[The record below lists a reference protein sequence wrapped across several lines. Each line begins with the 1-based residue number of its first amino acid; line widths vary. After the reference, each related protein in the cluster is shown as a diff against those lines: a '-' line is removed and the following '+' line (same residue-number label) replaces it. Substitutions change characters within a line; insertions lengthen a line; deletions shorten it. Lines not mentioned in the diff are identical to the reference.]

1 MKATTPASRSSVD
14 TADSRTATASALRR
28 KSGLAVM
35 AVAVAASL
43 TLPAQAEQ
51 SADWPSKPIRLIVT
65 GPAGGTAD
73 TLARLLAEGMQQELK
88 QPVIVESKAGASG
101 AIGIQDLKSHGK
113 SGYTFLV
120 IQDGALSEA
129 PLAQKVSFDPF
140 KDLTPLAQLTRT
152 GLVMVANK
160 DLPFQTLPE
169 FISYARQQRDGVDF
183 ASYATGLKGHTS
195 GMLLGQLAKINMRH
209 VGYKGSPPAL
219 VDLMGGHVPVMFDG
233 VTTSL
238 PLIRSGKI
246 KALAAVYPS
255 RLQALPDVPTFTELG
270 YPQLSKPGWFALWS
284 HPQTPAVIQQKLRDV
299 ALTHFRKES
308 VLKQLAALGMEPGQP
323 LTTAE
328 MTAELKEANRKQA
341 ALLKSIGY
349 KPEN

>member
-1 MKATTPASRSSVD
+1 MKARTPASRNSVD
-14 TADSRTATASALRR
+14 TAASRTATASAMRR
-28 KSGLAVM
+28 KLGLAVM
-35 AVAVAASL
+35 AVAAGLA
-43 TLPAQAEQ
+43 LPAQAGQ
-51 SADWPSKPIRLIVT
+51 TADWPTKPIRLIVT

-73 TLARLLAEGMQQELK
+73 TLARLLAEGMTQELK
-88 QPVIVESKAGASG
+88 QPVIVESKPGASG

-129 PLAQKVSFDPF
+129 PQAQKVSFDPF

-195 GMLLGQLAKINMRH
+195 GMLLGQLAKISMRH

-246 KALAAVYPS
+246 KALAVVYPS
-255 RLQALPDVPTFTELG
+255 RLQTLPEVPTFTELG
-270 YPQLSKPGWFALWS
+270 YPQLSKPGWFAVWS
-284 HPQTPAVIQQKLRDV
+284 HPQTPAAIQQKLRDV
-299 ALTHFRKES
+299 ALAHFRKEA
-308 VLKQLAALGMEPGQP
+308 VLKQLASLGMEPGQP
-323 LTTAE
+323 LSTADMTTD
-328 MTAELKEANRKQA
+328 LREASRKQA

>member
-1 MKATTPASRSSVD
+1 MKAITPASP
-14 TADSRTATASALRR
+14 ALALRR
-28 KSGLAVM
+28 RLGLAVM
-35 AVAVAASL
+35 TMAAGL
-43 TLPAQAEQ
+43 ALPAQAQ
-51 SADWPSKPIRLIVT
+51 QATDWPSKPIRLIVT

-73 TLARLLAEGMQQELK
+73 ILARLLAEGLQQDLK

-101 AIGIQDLKSHGK
+101 ALGIHELQASGK

-129 PLAQKVSFDPF
+129 PLAQKVSYDPF

-160 DLPFQTLPE
+160 DMPFQNLQE
-169 FISYARQQRDGVDF
+169 FISYAKKQPDGVPF
-183 ASYATGLKGHTS
+183 ASYATGFKAHTS
-195 GMLLGQLAKINMRH
+195 GMQLGQLAKINMRH

-219 VDLMGGHVPVMFDG
+219 VDLMGGHIPVMFDG

-246 KALAAVYPS
+246 KALATIYPT
-255 RLQALPDVPTFTELG
+255 RLQALPDVPTFKELG
-270 YPQLSKPGWFALWS
+270 YPQLSKPGWLALWS
-284 HPQTPAVIQQKLRDV
+284 HPQTPAAIQQKMRDL
-299 ALTHFRKES
+299 ALAHFSKDA
-308 VLKQLAALGMEPGQP
+308 VLKQTADIGMEPGLP
-323 LTTAE
+323 VTTAE
-328 MTAELKEANRKQA
+328 MIADLKEASHKQA

-349 KPEN
+349 QPEN

>member
-1 MKATTPASRSSVD
+1 MKVNHPRKHSPVMTTGSLRRMALLTMVMAAPLWTHAQASGQS
-14 TADSRTATASALRR
+14 ATAT
-28 KSGLAVM
+28 G
-35 AVAVAASL
+35 
-43 TLPAQAEQ
+43 
-51 SADWPSKPIRLIVT
+51 WPSKPIRLIVT

-73 TLARLLAEGMQQELK
+73 QLARLLAEGMQQEFK

-101 AIGIQDLKSHGK
+101 ALGIHELKAQGK

-129 PLAQKVSFDPF
+129 PLAQKVSYDPF

-160 DLPFQTLPE
+160 NLPFDSLPS
-169 FISYARQQRDGVDF
+169 FISYARKQPDGVDF
-183 ASYATGLKGHTS
+183 ASYATGFKAHTS
-195 GMLLGQLAKINMRH
+195 GMQLAQLAHINLRH

-219 VDLMGGHVPVMFDG
+219 VDLMGGHIPIMFDG

-246 KALAAVYPS
+246 RALAAIYPT
-255 RLQALPDVPTFTELG
+255 RLQALPDVPTFKELG
-270 YPQLSKPGWFALWS
+270 YPQLSKPGWFAVWS
-284 HPQTPAVIQQKLRDV
+284 HPDTPAPIQQKLRTL
-299 ALTHFRKES
+299 ALAHFSKPA
-308 VLKQLAALGMEPGQP
+308 VLQQTASIGMEPGLP
-323 LTTAE
+323 LTTAQL
-328 MTAELKEANRKQA
+328 MDDLRDASQKQA
-341 ALLKSIGY
+341 DLLKAIGY

>member
-1 MKATTPASRSSVD
+1 MKATTPASPALALRHRLGMAVMVM
-14 TADSRTATASALRR
+14 TAS
-28 KSGLAVM
+28 LA
-35 AVAVAASL
+35 
-43 TLPAQAEQ
+43 LPAQAQ
-51 SADWPSKPIRLIVT
+51 QAADWPSKPIRLIVT

-73 TLARLLAEGMQQELK
+73 ILARLLAEGLQQDLK

-101 AIGIQDLKSHGK
+101 ALGIHELKASGK

-129 PLAQKVSFDPF
+129 PLAQKVSYDPF

-160 DLPFQTLPE
+160 DLPFQNLPE
-169 FISYARQQRDGVDF
+169 FISYAQKQPDGVPF
-183 ASYATGLKGHTS
+183 ASYATGFKAHTS
-195 GMLLGQLAKINMRH
+195 GMQLGQLAKINMRH

-219 VDLMGGHVPVMFDG
+219 VDLMGGHIPVMFDG

-246 KALAAVYPS
+246 KALATIYPT
-255 RLQALPDVPTFTELG
+255 RLQALPDVPTFKELG

-284 HPQTPAVIQQKLRDV
+284 HPQTPAAIQQKMRDA
-299 ALTHFRKES
+299 ALAHFSKEA
-308 VLKQLAALGMEPGQP
+308 VLKQTASIGMEPGLP
-323 LTTAE
+323 VTTAE
-328 MTAELKEANRKQA
+328 MLADLKDASQKQA

>member
-1 MKATTPASRSSVD
+1 M
-14 TADSRTATASALRR
+14 
-28 KSGLAVM
+28 
-35 AVAVAASL
+35 AVAASL
-43 TLPAQAEQ
+43 ALPAQAEQ
-51 SADWPSKPIRLIVT
+51 TADWPTRPIRLIVT

-88 QPVIVESKAGASG
+88 QPVIVESKPGASG

-219 VDLMGGHVPVMFDG
+219 VDLMGGHIPVMFDG

-255 RLQALPDVPTFTELG
+255 RLQTLPEVPTFTELG
-270 YPQLSKPGWFALWS
+270 YPSCPNQAGLPCGPTRKPRQPSSRSCGMAL
-284 HPQTPAVIQQKLRDV
+284 A
-299 ALTHFRKES
+299 HFRKEA
-308 VLKQLAALGMEPGQP
+308 VLKQLATVGMEPGQP

-328 MTAELKEANRKQA
+328 MTADLKEASRKQA

>member
-1 MKATTPASRSSVD
+1 MKATTPASRNSVD
-14 TADSRTATASALRR
+14 TAGSRTATACALRR
-28 KSGLAVM
+28 KLGLAVM
-35 AVAVAASL
+35 AVAASL
-43 TLPAQAEQ
+43 ALPAQAGQ
-51 SADWPSKPIRLIVT
+51 TVDWPTKPIRLIVT
-65 GPAGGTAD
+65 GPAGDTAD

-88 QPVIVESKAGASG
+88 QPVIVESKPGASG

-113 SGYTFLV
+113 NGYTFLV

-246 KALAAVYPS
+246 KALAVVYPS
-255 RLQALPDVPTFTELG
+255 RLQTLPEVPTFTELG
-270 YPQLSKPGWFALWS
+270 YPQLSKPGWFAVWS
-284 HPQTPAVIQQKLRDV
+284 HPQTPAAIQQKLRDV
-299 ALTHFRKES
+299 ALAHFRKES
-308 VLKQLAALGMEPGQP
+308 VLKQLATVGMEPGQP

-328 MTAELKEANRKQA
+328 MTADLKEASRKQA

>member
-1 MKATTPASRSSVD
+1 MKATTPASRKSVD
-14 TADSRTATASALRR
+14 TAASRTATASALRR

-35 AVAVAASL
+35 AVAASL
-43 TLPAQAEQ
+43 ALPAQAEQ
-51 SADWPSKPIRLIVT
+51 TADWPTRPIRLIVT

-73 TLARLLAEGMQQELK
+73 TLARLLAEGMTQELK
-88 QPVIVESKAGASG
+88 QPVIVESKPGASG

-129 PLAQKVSFDPF
+129 PQAQKVSFDPF

-238 PLIRSGKI
+238 PLIHSGKI
-246 KALAAVYPS
+246 RALAVVYPS
-255 RLQALPDVPTFTELG
+255 RLQTLPEVPTFSELG
-270 YPQLSKPGWFALWS
+270 YPQLSKPGWFAVWS
-284 HPQTPAVIQQKLRDV
+284 HPQTPAAIQQKLRDV
-299 ALTHFRKES
+299 ALAHFRKEA
-308 VLKQLAALGMEPGQP
+308 VLKQLASLGMEPGQP
-323 LTTAE
+323 LSTAE
-328 MTAELKEANRKQA
+328 MTTDLQEASRKQA
-341 ALLKSIGY
+341 ALLKSLGY

>member
-1 MKATTPASRSSVD
+1 MKARTSASRNSVD
-14 TADSRTATASALRR
+14 TAGSRTATASAMRR
-28 KSGLAVM
+28 KLGLAVM
-35 AVAVAASL
+35 AVAAGLA
-43 TLPAQAEQ
+43 LPAQAGQ
-51 SADWPSKPIRLIVT
+51 TADWPTKPIRLIVT

-88 QPVIVESKAGASG
+88 QPVIVESKPGASG

-129 PLAQKVSFDPF
+129 PQAQKVSFDPF

-219 VDLMGGHVPVMFDG
+219 VDLMGGHIPVMFDG

-246 KALAAVYPS
+246 KALAVVYPS
-255 RLQALPDVPTFTELG
+255 RLQTLPEVPTFTELG
-270 YPQLSKPGWFALWS
+270 YPQLSKPGWFAVWS
-284 HPQTPAVIQQKLRDV
+284 HPQAPAAIQQKLRDV
-299 ALTHFRKES
+299 ALTHFRKEA
-308 VLKQLAALGMEPGQP
+308 VLKQLASLGMEPGQP
-323 LTTAE
+323 LSTADMTTD
-328 MTAELKEANRKQA
+328 LKEASRKQA

>member
-1 MKATTPASRSSVD
+1 MKATTPASP
-14 TADSRTATASALRR
+14 TLTLRR
-28 KSGLAVM
+28 HLGLAVM
-35 AVAVAASL
+35 AMAASL
-43 TLPAQAEQ
+43 ALSAQAQ
-51 SADWPSKPIRLIVT
+51 QAADWPSKPIRLIVT

-73 TLARLLAEGMQQELK
+73 ILARLLAEGLQQDLK

-101 AIGIQDLKSHGK
+101 ALGIHELKASGK

-129 PLAQKVSFDPF
+129 PLAQKVSYDPF

-160 DLPFQTLPE
+160 DLPFQNLPE
-169 FISYARQQRDGVDF
+169 FISYAQKQSDGVPF
-183 ASYATGLKGHTS
+183 ASYATGFKAHTS
-195 GMLLGQLAKINMRH
+195 GMQLGQLAKINMRH

-219 VDLMGGHVPVMFDG
+219 VDLMGGHIPVMFDG

-246 KALAAVYPS
+246 KALATIYPT
-255 RLQALPDVPTFTELG
+255 RLQALPDVPTFKELG

-284 HPQTPAVIQQKLRDV
+284 HPQTPAAIQQKMREV
-299 ALTHFRKES
+299 ALAHFSKEA
-308 VLKQLAALGMEPGQP
+308 VLKQTASIGMEPGLP
-323 LTTAE
+323 VTSAE
-328 MTAELKEANRKQA
+328 MIADLRDASQKQA

>member
-1 MKATTPASRSSVD
+1 MKATTSAS
-14 TADSRTATASALRR
+14 TAYPLHRRLGLVVMAMATS
-28 KSGLAVM
+28 LAV
-35 AVAVAASL
+35 
-43 TLPAQAEQ
+43 PAQAQ
-51 SADWPSKPIRLIVT
+51 QATDWPSKPIRLIVT

-73 TLARLLAEGMQQELK
+73 ILARLLAEGLQQDLK

-101 AIGIQDLKSHGK
+101 ALGIHELKASGK
-113 SGYTFLV
+113 NGYTFLV

-129 PLAQKVSFDPF
+129 PLAQKVSYDPF

-160 DLPFQTLPE
+160 EMPFQNLPE
-169 FISYARQQRDGVDF
+169 FISYAKKQPDGVPF
-183 ASYATGLKGHTS
+183 ASYATGFKAHTS
-195 GMLLGQLAKINMRH
+195 GMQLGQLAKINLRH

-219 VDLMGGHVPVMFDG
+219 VDLMGGHIPVMFDG

-246 KALAAVYPS
+246 KALATIYPT
-255 RLQALPDVPTFTELG
+255 RLQALPDVPTFKELG

-284 HPQTPAVIQQKLRDV
+284 HPQTPAAIQRKMREV
-299 ALTHFRKES
+299 ALAHFSKEA
-308 VLKQLAALGMEPGQP
+308 VLKQTAGIGMEPGLP
-323 LTTAE
+323 VTTAE
-328 MTAELKEANRKQA
+328 MIADLREASQKQA

-349 KPEN
+349 QPEN

>member
-1 MKATTPASRSSVD
+1 MKATTPASP
-14 TADSRTATASALRR
+14 ALALRR
-28 KSGLAVM
+28 LGMAVMVMTAGLA
-35 AVAVAASL
+35 L
-43 TLPAQAEQ
+43 HAQAQ
-51 SADWPSKPIRLIVT
+51 QAADWPSKPIRLIVT

-73 TLARLLAEGMQQELK
+73 ILARLLAEGLQQDLK

-101 AIGIQDLKSHGK
+101 ALGIHELKASGK
-113 SGYTFLV
+113 NGYTFLV

-129 PLAQKVSFDPF
+129 PLAQKVSYDPF

-160 DLPFQTLPE
+160 DLPFQNLPE
-169 FISYARQQRDGVDF
+169 FISYAQKQPDGVPF
-183 ASYATGLKGHTS
+183 ASYATGFKAHTS
-195 GMLLGQLAKINMRH
+195 GMQLGQLAKINMRH

-219 VDLMGGHVPVMFDG
+219 VDLMGGHIPVMFDG

-246 KALAAVYPS
+246 KALATIYPT
-255 RLQALPDVPTFTELG
+255 RLQALPDVPTFKELG

-284 HPQTPAVIQQKLRDV
+284 HPQTPAAIQQKMREV
-299 ALTHFRKES
+299 ALAHFSKEA
-308 VLKQLAALGMEPGQP
+308 VLKQTASIGMEPGLP
-323 LTTAE
+323 VTSAE
-328 MTAELKEANRKQA
+328 MIADLRDASQKQA

>member
-1 MKATTPASRSSVD
+1 MKATTPASP
-14 TADSRTATASALRR
+14 TLTLRR
-28 KSGLAVM
+28 HLGLAVM
-35 AVAVAASL
+35 ALTASL
-43 TLPAQAEQ
+43 ALPAQAQ
-51 SADWPSKPIRLIVT
+51 QAADWPSKPIRLIVT

-73 TLARLLAEGMQQELK
+73 ILARLLAEGLQQDLK

-101 AIGIQDLKSHGK
+101 ALGIHELKASGK

-129 PLAQKVSFDPF
+129 PLAQKVSYDPF

-160 DLPFQTLPE
+160 DLPFQNLPE
-169 FISYARQQRDGVDF
+169 FISYAQKQSDGVPF
-183 ASYATGLKGHTS
+183 ASYATGFKAHTS
-195 GMLLGQLAKINMRH
+195 GMQLGQLAKINMRH

-219 VDLMGGHVPVMFDG
+219 VDLMGGHIPVMFDG

-246 KALAAVYPS
+246 KALATIYPT
-255 RLQALPDVPTFTELG
+255 RLQALPDVPTFKELG
-270 YPQLSKPGWFALWS
+270 YSQLSKPGWFALWS
-284 HPQTPAVIQQKLRDV
+284 HPQTPAAIQQKMRDV
-299 ALTHFRKES
+299 TLAHFSKEA
-308 VLKQLAALGMEPGQP
+308 VLKQTAGIGMEPGLP
-323 LTTAE
+323 VTTAE
-328 MTAELKEANRKQA
+328 MIADLKDASQKQA

>member
-1 MKATTPASRSSVD
+1 MKATTPASP
-14 TADSRTATASALRR
+14 TLTLRR
-28 KSGLAVM
+28 HLGLAVM
-35 AVAVAASL
+35 AMTASL
-43 TLPAQAEQ
+43 ALSAQAQ
-51 SADWPSKPIRLIVT
+51 QAADWPSKPIRLIVT

-73 TLARLLAEGMQQELK
+73 ILARLLAEGLQQDLK

-101 AIGIQDLKSHGK
+101 ALGIHELKASGK

-129 PLAQKVSFDPF
+129 PLAQKVSYDPF

-160 DLPFQTLPE
+160 DLPFQNLPE
-169 FISYARQQRDGVDF
+169 FISYAQKQSDGVPF
-183 ASYATGLKGHTS
+183 ASYATGFKAHTS
-195 GMLLGQLAKINMRH
+195 GMQLGQLAKINMRH

-219 VDLMGGHVPVMFDG
+219 VDLMGGHIPVMFDG

-246 KALAAVYPS
+246 KALATIYLT
-255 RLQALPDVPTFTELG
+255 RLQALPDVPTFKELG

-284 HPQTPAVIQQKLRDV
+284 HPQTPAAIQQKMREV
-299 ALTHFRKES
+299 ALAHFSKEA
-308 VLKQLAALGMEPGQP
+308 VLKQTASIGMEPGLP
-323 LTTAE
+323 VTNAE
-328 MTAELKEANRKQA
+328 MIADLRDASQKQA

>member
-1 MKATTPASRSSVD
+1 MKARTPASRNSMD
-14 TADSRTATASALRR
+14 TAGSRTATASAMRR
-28 KSGLAVM
+28 KLGLAVM
-35 AVAVAASL
+35 AVAASL
-43 TLPAQAEQ
+43 ALPAQAGQ
-51 SADWPSKPIRLIVT
+51 AADWPTKPIRLIVT

-73 TLARLLAEGMQQELK
+73 TLARLLAEGMTQELK
-88 QPVIVESKAGASG
+88 QPVIVESKPGASG

-129 PLAQKVSFDPF
+129 PQAQKVSFDPF

-169 FISYARQQRDGVDF
+169 FINYARQQREGVDF

-219 VDLMGGHVPVMFDG
+219 VDLMGGHIPVMFDG

-246 KALAAVYPS
+246 KALAVVYPS
-255 RLQALPDVPTFTELG
+255 RLQTLPEVPTFTELG
-270 YPQLSKPGWFALWS
+270 YPQLSKPGWFAVWS
-284 HPQTPAVIQQKLRDV
+284 HPQTPAAIQQKLRDV
-299 ALTHFRKES
+299 ALAHFRKEA
-308 VLKQLAALGMEPGQP
+308 VLKQLASLGMEPGQP
-323 LTTAE
+323 LSTADMTTD
-328 MTAELKEANRKQA
+328 LKEASRKQA

>member
-1 MKATTPASRSSVD
+1 MKATTPAS
-14 TADSRTATASALRR
+14 
-28 KSGLAVM
+28 
-35 AVAVAASL
+35 L
-43 TLPAQAEQ
+43 TLSRRRMLLPALLVL
-51 SADWPSKPIRLIVT
+51 SAGTSLPALAQQNTDWPSKPVRLIVT

-73 TLARLLAEGMQQELK
+73 TLARLLAEGMQQEFK
-88 QPVIVESKAGASG
+88 KPVIVESKAGASG
-101 AIGIQDLKSHGK
+101 ALGIHELKAHGQ

-129 PLAQKVSFDPF
+129 PLAQKVSYDPF

-160 DLPFQTLPE
+160 DLPFQNLNG
-169 FISYARQQRDGVDF
+169 FISYAKQQKDGVDF
-183 ASYATGLKGHTS
+183 ASYAAGLKGHTS

-219 VDLMGGHVPVMFDG
+219 VDLMGGHIPVMFDG

-246 KALAAVYPS
+246 RPLAAVYPT

-270 YPQLSKPGWFALWS
+270 YPQLSKPGWFAIWS
-284 HPQTPAVIQQKLRDV
+284 HPQTPASIQQKVREV
-299 ALTHFRKES
+299 ALAHFRTPAA
-308 VLKQLAALGMEPGQP
+308 LKQLATIGMEPGQP
-323 LTTAE
+323 VTTAE
-328 MTAELKEANRKQA
+328 MEADLKDASQKQA

>member
-1 MKATTPASRSSVD
+1 MKATTPASP
-14 TADSRTATASALRR
+14 TLTLRR
-28 KSGLAVM
+28 HLGLAVM
-35 AVAVAASL
+35 ALTASL
-43 TLPAQAEQ
+43 ALPAQAQ
-51 SADWPSKPIRLIVT
+51 QAADWPSKPIRLIVT

-73 TLARLLAEGMQQELK
+73 ILARLLAEGLQQDLK

-101 AIGIQDLKSHGK
+101 ALGIHELKASGK

-129 PLAQKVSFDPF
+129 PLAQKVSYDPF

-160 DLPFQTLPE
+160 DLPFQNLPE
-169 FISYARQQRDGVDF
+169 FISYAQKQSDGVPF
-183 ASYATGLKGHTS
+183 ASYATGFKAHTS
-195 GMLLGQLAKINMRH
+195 GMQLGQLAKINMRH

-219 VDLMGGHVPVMFDG
+219 VDLMGGHIPVMFDG

-246 KALAAVYPS
+246 KALATIYPT
-255 RLQALPDVPTFTELG
+255 RLQALPDVPTFKELG

-284 HPQTPAVIQQKLRDV
+284 HPQTPAAIQQKMREV
-299 ALTHFRKES
+299 ALAHFSKEA
-308 VLKQLAALGMEPGQP
+308 VLKQTASIGMEPGLP
-323 LTTAE
+323 VTSAE
-328 MTAELKEANRKQA
+328 MIADLRDASQKQA

>member
-1 MKATTPASRSSVD
+1 MKATTPASPTPASRRSW
-14 TADSRTATASALRR
+14 
-28 KSGLAVM
+28 
-35 AVAVAASL
+35 
-43 TLPAQAEQ
+43 LPALFALISIGAGCSLPAAAQQ
-51 SADWPSKPIRLIVT
+51 SSDWPSKPIRLIVT

-88 QPVIVESKAGASG
+88 QPVLVESKAGASG
-101 AIGIQDLKSHGK
+101 ALGIHELKSQGQ

-129 PLAQKVSFDPF
+129 PLAQKVSYDPF

-160 DLPFQTLPE
+160 DMPFQNLSG
-169 FISYARQQRDGVDF
+169 FISYAKQQKDGVDF

-195 GMLLGQLAKINMRH
+195 GMLLGQLAKISMRH

-219 VDLMGGHVPVMFDG
+219 VDLMGGHIPVMFDG

-246 KALAAVYPS
+246 KPLAAVYPT
-255 RLQALPDVPTFTELG
+255 RLQALPNVPTFTELG
-270 YPQLSKPGWFALWS
+270 YPQLSKPGWFAIWS
-284 HPQTPAVIQQKLRDV
+284 HPQTPAAIQQKVREV
-299 ALTHFRKES
+299 ALAHFRTPAA
-308 VLKQLAALGMEPGQP
+308 LKQLATVGMEPGQP
-323 LTTAE
+323 VTTAE
-328 MTAELKEANRKQA
+328 MVADLKDASQKQA

>member
-35 AVAVAASL
+35 AVAASL

-51 SADWPSKPIRLIVT
+51 SADWPTKPIRLIVT
-65 GPAGGTAD
+65 GLPA
-73 TLARLLAEGMQQELK
+73 ARPTPWPVCWQGMQQELK

-209 VGYKGSPPAL
+209 VGYKGLPCAGGPHGRPCPGDVRWRHHFATPDSQRQDQGAGRRLPEPPAGPARRADVHGAGLPPAVQTRL
-219 VDLMGGHVPVMFDG
+219 V
-233 VTTSL
+233 
-238 PLIRSGKI
+238 
-246 KALAAVYPS
+246 
-255 RLQALPDVPTFTELG
+255 
-270 YPQLSKPGWFALWS
+270 ALWS

-299 ALTHFRKES
+299 ALAHFRKES

-328 MTAELKEANRKQA
+328 MTADLKEASRKQA

>member
-1 MKATTPASRSSVD
+1 MKARTPASRNSVN
-14 TADSRTATASALRR
+14 TAGSRTAAASALRR
-28 KSGLAVM
+28 KLGLAVM
-35 AVAVAASL
+35 AVAAGLA
-43 TLPAQAEQ
+43 LPAQAGQ
-51 SADWPSKPIRLIVT
+51 TADWPTKPIRLIVT

-73 TLARLLAEGMQQELK
+73 TLARLLAEGMTQELK
-88 QPVIVESKAGASG
+88 QPVIVESKPGASG

-129 PLAQKVSFDPF
+129 PQAQKVSFDPF

-219 VDLMGGHVPVMFDG
+219 VDLMGGHIPVMFDG

-246 KALAAVYPS
+246 KALAVVYPS
-255 RLQALPDVPTFTELG
+255 RLQTLPEVPTFTELG
-270 YPQLSKPGWFALWS
+270 YPQLSKPGWFAVWS
-284 HPQTPAVIQQKLRDV
+284 HPQTPAAIQQKLRDV
-299 ALTHFRKES
+299 ALAHFRKEA
-308 VLKQLAALGMEPGQP
+308 VLKQLASLGMEPGQP
-323 LTTAE
+323 LSTADMTTD
-328 MTAELKEANRKQA
+328 RK
-341 ALLKSIGY
+341 SVV
-349 KPEN
+349 

>member
-1 MKATTPASRSSVD
+1 MKATTPASP
-14 TADSRTATASALRR
+14 TLTLRPHL
-28 KSGLAVM
+28 GLAVM
-35 AVAVAASL
+35 AMTASL
-43 TLPAQAEQ
+43 ALSAQAQ
-51 SADWPSKPIRLIVT
+51 QAADWPSKPIRLIVT

-73 TLARLLAEGMQQELK
+73 ILARLLAEGLQQDLK

-101 AIGIQDLKSHGK
+101 ALGIHELKASGK

-129 PLAQKVSFDPF
+129 PLAQKVSYDPF

-160 DLPFQTLPE
+160 DLPFQNLPE
-169 FISYARQQRDGVDF
+169 FISYAQKQSDGVPF
-183 ASYATGLKGHTS
+183 ASYATGFKAHTS
-195 GMLLGQLAKINMRH
+195 GMQLGQLAKINMRH

-219 VDLMGGHVPVMFDG
+219 VDLMGGHIPVMFDG

-246 KALAAVYPS
+246 KALATIYPT
-255 RLQALPDVPTFTELG
+255 RLQALPDVPTFKELG

-284 HPQTPAVIQQKLRDV
+284 HPQTPAAIQQKMREV
-299 ALTHFRKES
+299 ALAHFSKEA
-308 VLKQLAALGMEPGQP
+308 VLKQTASIGMEPGLP
-323 LTTAE
+323 VTSAE
-328 MTAELKEANRKQA
+328 MIADLRDASQKQA

>member
-1 MKATTPASRSSVD
+1 MKATTPASP
-14 TADSRTATASALRR
+14 ALALRR
-28 KSGLAVM
+28 RLGLAVM
-35 AVAVAASL
+35 AMAAGL
-43 TLPAQAEQ
+43 ALPAQAQ
-51 SADWPSKPIRLIVT
+51 QATDWPSKPIRLIVT
-65 GPAGGTAD
+65 GPSGGTAD
-73 TLARLLAEGMQQELK
+73 ILARLLAEGLQQDLK

-101 AIGIQDLKSHGK
+101 ALGIHELKASGK

-129 PLAQKVSFDPF
+129 PLAQKVSYDPF

-160 DLPFQTLPE
+160 DMPFQNLQE
-169 FISYARQQRDGVDF
+169 FISYAKKQPDGVPF
-183 ASYATGLKGHTS
+183 ASYATGFKAHTS
-195 GMLLGQLAKINMRH
+195 GMQLGQLAKINMRH

-219 VDLMGGHVPVMFDG
+219 VDLMGGHIPVMFDG

-246 KALAAVYPS
+246 KALATIYPT
-255 RLQALPDVPTFTELG
+255 RLQALPDAPTFKELG

-284 HPQTPAVIQQKLRDV
+284 HPQTPAAIQQKMRDL
-299 ALTHFRKES
+299 ALAHFSKDA
-308 VLKQLAALGMEPGQP
+308 VLKQTAGIGMEPGLP
-323 LTTAE
+323 VTTAE
-328 MTAELKEANRKQA
+328 MIADLKEASQKQA

-349 KPEN
+349 QPEN

>member
-1 MKATTPASRSSVD
+1 MKATTPASRNSVD
-14 TADSRTATASALRR
+14 TAGSRTATACALRR
-28 KSGLAVM
+28 KLGLAVM
-35 AVAVAASL
+35 AVAASL
-43 TLPAQAEQ
+43 ALPAQAEQ
-51 SADWPSKPIRLIVT
+51 TADWPTKPIRLIVT

-88 QPVIVESKAGASG
+88 QPVIVESKPGASG

-113 SGYTFLV
+113 NGYTFLV

-219 VDLMGGHVPVMFDG
+219 VDLMGGHIPAMFDG

-246 KALAAVYPS
+246 KALAVVYPS
-255 RLQALPDVPTFTELG
+255 RLQTLPEVPTFTELG

-284 HPQTPAVIQQKLRDV
+284 HPQTQAAIQQKLRDV
-299 ALTHFRKES
+299 ALAHFRKEA
-308 VLKQLAALGMEPGQP
+308 VLKQLATVGMEPGQP

-328 MTAELKEANRKQA
+328 MTADLKEASRKQA

>member
-1 MKATTPASRSSVD
+1 MKATTPASRNSVD
-14 TADSRTATASALRR
+14 TAGSRTATACALRR
-28 KSGLAVM
+28 KLGLAVM
-35 AVAVAASL
+35 AVAASL
-43 TLPAQAEQ
+43 ALPAQAEQ
-51 SADWPSKPIRLIVT
+51 TVDWPTKPIRLIVT

-88 QPVIVESKAGASG
+88 QPVIVESKPGASG

-113 SGYTFLV
+113 NGYTFLV

-169 FISYARQQRDGVDF
+169 FIAYARQQRDGVDF

-246 KALAAVYPS
+246 KALAVVYPS
-255 RLQALPDVPTFTELG
+255 RLQTLPEVPTFTELG
-270 YPQLSKPGWFALWS
+270 YPQLSKPGWFAVWS
-284 HPQTPAVIQQKLRDV
+284 HPQTPATIQQKLRDV
-299 ALTHFRKES
+299 ALAHFRKES
-308 VLKQLAALGMEPGQP
+308 VLKQLATVGMEPGQP

-328 MTAELKEANRKQA
+328 MTADLKEASRKQA

>member
-1 MKATTPASRSSVD
+1 MKATTPASP
-14 TADSRTATASALRR
+14 ALALRR
-28 KSGLAVM
+28 RLDLAVM
-35 AVAVAASL
+35 AMAAGL
-43 TLPAQAEQ
+43 ALPAQAQ
-51 SADWPSKPIRLIVT
+51 QATDWPSKPIRLIVT
-65 GPAGGTAD
+65 GPSGGTAD
-73 TLARLLAEGMQQELK
+73 ILARLLAEGLQQDLK

-101 AIGIQDLKSHGK
+101 ALGIHELKASGK

-129 PLAQKVSFDPF
+129 PLAQKVSYDPF

-160 DLPFQTLPE
+160 DMPFQNLQE
-169 FISYARQQRDGVDF
+169 FISYAQKQPDGVPF
-183 ASYATGLKGHTS
+183 ASYATGFKAHTS
-195 GMLLGQLAKINMRH
+195 GMQLGQLAKINMRH

-219 VDLMGGHVPVMFDG
+219 VDLMGGHIPVMFDG

-246 KALAAVYPS
+246 KALATIYPT
-255 RLQALPDVPTFTELG
+255 RLQALPDVPTFKELG

-284 HPQTPAVIQQKLRDV
+284 HPQTPAAIQQKMRDL
-299 ALTHFRKES
+299 ALAHFSKDA
-308 VLKQLAALGMEPGQP
+308 VLKQTAGIGMEPGLP
-323 LTTAE
+323 VTTAE
-328 MTAELKEANRKQA
+328 MIADLKEASQKQA

-349 KPEN
+349 QPEN

>member
-1 MKATTPASRSSVD
+1 MKAITPASP
-14 TADSRTATASALRR
+14 ALALRR
-28 KSGLAVM
+28 RLGLAVM
-35 AVAVAASL
+35 AMAAGL
-43 TLPAQAEQ
+43 ALPAQAQ
-51 SADWPSKPIRLIVT
+51 QATDWPSKPIRLIVT

-73 TLARLLAEGMQQELK
+73 ILARLLAEGLQQDLK

-101 AIGIQDLKSHGK
+101 ALGIHELQASGK

-129 PLAQKVSFDPF
+129 PLAQKVSYDPF

-160 DLPFQTLPE
+160 DMPFQNLQE
-169 FISYARQQRDGVDF
+169 FISYAKKQPDGVPF
-183 ASYATGLKGHTS
+183 ASYATGFKAHTS
-195 GMLLGQLAKINMRH
+195 GMQLGQLAKINMRH
-209 VGYKGSPPAL
+209 MGYKGSPPAL
-219 VDLMGGHVPVMFDG
+219 VDLMGGHIPVMFDG

-246 KALAAVYPS
+246 KALATIYPT
-255 RLQALPDVPTFTELG
+255 RLQALPNVPTFKELG

-284 HPQTPAVIQQKLRDV
+284 HPQTPAAIQQKMRDL
-299 ALTHFRKES
+299 ALAHFSKDA
-308 VLKQLAALGMEPGQP
+308 VLKQTAGIGMEPGLP
-323 LTTAE
+323 VTTAE
-328 MTAELKEANRKQA
+328 MIADLKEASQKQA

-349 KPEN
+349 QPEN

>member
-1 MKATTPASRSSVD
+1 MKATTPASP
-14 TADSRTATASALRR
+14 TLTLRR
-28 KSGLAVM
+28 HLGLAVM
-35 AVAVAASL
+35 ALTASL
-43 TLPAQAEQ
+43 ALPAQAQ
-51 SADWPSKPIRLIVT
+51 QAADWPSKPIRLIVT

-73 TLARLLAEGMQQELK
+73 ILARLLAEGLQQDLK

-101 AIGIQDLKSHGK
+101 ALGIHELKASGK

-129 PLAQKVSFDPF
+129 PLAQKVSYDPF

-160 DLPFQTLPE
+160 DLPFQNLPE
-169 FISYARQQRDGVDF
+169 FISYAQKQSDGVPF
-183 ASYATGLKGHTS
+183 ASYATGFKAHTS
-195 GMLLGQLAKINMRH
+195 GMQLGQLAKINMRH

-219 VDLMGGHVPVMFDG
+219 VDLMGGHIPVMFDG

-246 KALAAVYPS
+246 KALATIYPT
-255 RLQALPDVPTFTELG
+255 RLQALPDVPTFKELG

-284 HPQTPAVIQQKLRDV
+284 HPQTPAAIQQKMREV
-299 ALTHFRKES
+299 ALAHFSKEA
-308 VLKQLAALGMEPGQP
+308 VLKQTASIGMEPGLP
-323 LTTAE
+323 VTNAE
-328 MTAELKEANRKQA
+328 MIADLRDASQKQA

>member
-1 MKATTPASRSSVD
+1 MKATTPASP
-14 TADSRTATASALRR
+14 TLTLRR
-28 KSGLAVM
+28 HLGLAVM
-35 AVAVAASL
+35 ALTASL
-43 TLPAQAEQ
+43 ALPAQAQ
-51 SADWPSKPIRLIVT
+51 QAADWPSKPIRLIVT

-73 TLARLLAEGMQQELK
+73 ILARLLAEGLQQDLK

-101 AIGIQDLKSHGK
+101 ALGIHELKASGK

-129 PLAQKVSFDPF
+129 PLAQKVSYDPF

-160 DLPFQTLPE
+160 DLPFQNLPE
-169 FISYARQQRDGVDF
+169 FISYAQKQSDGVPF
-183 ASYATGLKGHTS
+183 ASYATGFKAHTS
-195 GMLLGQLAKINMRH
+195 GMQLGQLAKINMRH

-219 VDLMGGHVPVMFDG
+219 VDLMGGHIPVMFDG

-246 KALAAVYPS
+246 KALATIYPT
-255 RLQALPDVPTFTELG
+255 RLQALPDVPTFKELG

-284 HPQTPAVIQQKLRDV
+284 HPQTPAAIQQKMRDV
-299 ALTHFRKES
+299 ALAHFSKEA
-308 VLKQLAALGMEPGQP
+308 VLKQTASIGMEPGLP
-323 LTTAE
+323 VTSAE
-328 MTAELKEANRKQA
+328 MIADLRDASQKQA

>member
-35 AVAVAASL
+35 AVAASL
-43 TLPAQAEQ
+43 ALPAQAEQ
-51 SADWPSKPIRLIVT
+51 SADWPAKPIRLIVT

-129 PLAQKVSFDPF
+129 PLAQRVSFDPF

-160 DLPFQTLPE
+160 DLPFQNLPE

-299 ALTHFRKES
+299 ALAHFRKES

-328 MTAELKEANRKQA
+328 LTAELKEASRKQA

>member
-1 MKATTPASRSSVD
+1 MKATTPASP
-14 TADSRTATASALRR
+14 TLTLRR
-28 KSGLAVM
+28 HLGLAVM
-35 AVAVAASL
+35 ALTASL
-43 TLPAQAEQ
+43 ALPAQAQ
-51 SADWPSKPIRLIVT
+51 QAADWPSKPIRLIVT

-73 TLARLLAEGMQQELK
+73 ILARLLAEGLQQDLK

-101 AIGIQDLKSHGK
+101 ALGIHELKASGK

-129 PLAQKVSFDPF
+129 PLAQKVSYDPF

-160 DLPFQTLPE
+160 DLPFQNLPE
-169 FISYARQQRDGVDF
+169 FISYAQKQSDGVPF
-183 ASYATGLKGHTS
+183 ASYATGFKAHTS
-195 GMLLGQLAKINMRH
+195 GMQLGQLAKINMRH

-219 VDLMGGHVPVMFDG
+219 VDLMGGHIPVMFDG

-246 KALAAVYPS
+246 KALATIYPT
-255 RLQALPDVPTFTELG
+255 RLQALPDVPTFKELG

-284 HPQTPAVIQQKLRDV
+284 HPQTPAAIQQKMREV
-299 ALTHFRKES
+299 ALAHFTKEA
-308 VLKQLAALGMEPGQP
+308 VLKQTASIGMEPGLP
-323 LTTAE
+323 VTSAE
-328 MTAELKEANRKQA
+328 MIADLRDASQKQA